1 MKTSKW
7 IGFGRA
13 VIILAVIILFINA
26 YLLFTEIRKDVFY
39 QSRTYG
45 LSVLNEYFDQGN
57 YYSIYE
63 KTIEN
68 QYSEQKPEIDVSQY
82 AAFGRYYHAYVMAR
96 THEDNAEYLN
106 QMKEAKK
113 QITWKKII
121 SVIETLEDD
130 LP

>member
-1 MKTSKW
+1 M
-7 IGFGRA
+7 
-13 VIILAVIILFINA
+13 IIVVMIILFINA
-26 YLLFTEIRKDVFY
+26 FTLFTEIRRDISY

-68 QYSEQKPEIDVSQY
+68 KYSDQKPEIDVSQY
-82 AAFGRYYHAYVMAR
+82 AAFGQYYHSWVMAR
-96 THEDNAEYLN
+96 THEDNAKYLS

-113 QITWKKII
+113 QITWKKILD
-121 SVIETLEDD
+121 VIETLEKD

>member
-7 IGFGRA
+7 TGFGR
-13 VIILAVIILFINA
+13 VMIIVVMIILFINA
-26 YLLFTEIRKDVFY
+26 FTLFTEIRRDISY

-68 QYSEQKPEIDVSQY
+68 KYSDQKPEIDVSQY
-82 AAFGRYYHAYVMAR
+82 AAFGQYYHSWVMAK
-96 THEDNAEYLN
+96 THEDNAKYLD

-113 QITWKKII
+113 QITWKKILD
-121 SVIETLEDD
+121 VIETLEKD